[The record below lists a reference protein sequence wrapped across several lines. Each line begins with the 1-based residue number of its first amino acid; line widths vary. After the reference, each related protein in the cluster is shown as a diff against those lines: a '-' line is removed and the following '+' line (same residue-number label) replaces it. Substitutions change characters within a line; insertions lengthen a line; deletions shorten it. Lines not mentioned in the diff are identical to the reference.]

1 MRLSAFILILQSAT
15 LGALYLLVHGTLSK
29 SLNLRLSM
37 KLKMASMGRM
47 VARLWMSTR
56 LKSLK
61 IHLKHQF
68 LIVSAI

>member
-37 KLKMASMGRM
+37 KLKMASMDKTGVR
-47 VARLWMSTR
+47 RFNDNDNDGDSFIFEHGLDG
-56 LKSLK
+56 
-61 IHLKHQF
+61 
-68 LIVSAI
+68 